1 LGEKYAVVVAAPR
14 DLPLSFSEMK
24 WTPLFSYFPL
34 SVLICWIYANI
45 LVCSFQY
52 TLIDYVKKKKNYK
65 YIQCKC
71 ISHDVSRL
79 YICSNIWICTSDTR
93 TLYTCMP
100 AWIHI
105 YIWYILYLCT
115 YLIGKG
121 SIYSTVSK
129 CVIQMSSWYFVYGIP
144 AYTLFSTCD

>member
-52 TLIDYVKKKKNYK
+52 TLIDYVKKKTISISSVNVYHMMYRVCTYVQTFEYVRPILVH
-65 YIQCKC
+65 YIHACL
-71 ISHDVSRL
+71 HG
-79 YICSNIWICTSDTR
+79 Y
-93 TLYTCMP
+93 
-100 AWIHI
+100 I